1 MENAWN
7 WFNIRTVKPISILI
21 EKIEEREVLRK
32 INKQKIYL
40 LALLLPF
47 ILFVIGFEIGPLA
60 AMIKNS
66 FYADDGIQV
75 TINQYLSIFKS
86 EFYLQAIQNS
96 FVISLISAVISV
108 IIAVIA
114 AYSITKFSQK
124 IQNRL
129 LMITNMT
136 SNFEGIPLSFSYIIL
151 LGNNGLFTLLFS
163 NLGLDVFADFN
174 LYSWTGLILVY
185 IYFQIPLAVMLIYPS
200 YQGIKK
206 QWKEASSL
214 LGGSTFSFWLRI
226 GIPVLLP
233 SIVGTFSIM
242 FANAMGAYATAY
254 ALVGSNYNLLSLQ
267 IASLV
272 ASDVAL
278 KPQLGSA
285 MGVLLAA
292 TMIGALWFNERMMR
306 RIRRDLR

>member
-1 MENAWN
+1 M
-7 WFNIRTVKPISILI
+7 L
-21 EKIEEREVLRK
+21 KIK
-32 INKQKIYL
+32 KQKFYL
-40 LALLLPF
+40 FALLLPF
-47 ILFVIGFEIGPLA
+47 ILFVIGFEIGPLV

-66 FYADDGIQV
+66 FYADDGITV
-75 TINQYLSIFKS
+75 SINQYITIFKS
-86 EFYLQAIQNS
+86 KFYLQALKNS
-96 FVISLISAVISV
+96 LIISLFSAVVSV
-108 IIAVIA
+108 IVAVIA
-114 AYSITKFSQK
+114 AYSFTRFSKK

-129 LMITNMT
+129 LMIANMT

-151 LGNNGLFTLLFS
+151 LGNNGLFTLLFAK
-163 NLGLDVFADFN
+163 LGWDLFADFN

-185 IYFQIPLAVMLIYPS
+185 VYFQIPLAVMLIYPS

-206 QWKEASSL
+206 QWIEASSL
-214 LGGSTFSFWLRI
+214 LGGNRSSFWLRI

-233 SIVGTFSIM
+233 SIIGTFSIL

-272 ASDVAL
+272 ASDVTL

-285 MGVLLAA
+285 LGVLLAA
-292 TMIGALWFNERMMR
+292 TMIGAMWFNERMMR
-306 RIRRDLR
+306 RIRRDLQ

>member
-1 MENAWN
+1 M
-7 WFNIRTVKPISILI
+7 
-21 EKIEEREVLRK
+21 RK
-32 INKQKIYL
+32 IKKQRIYL

-75 TINQYLSIFKS
+75 TVNQYLTIFKS
-86 EFYLQAIQNS
+86 DFYMKAIQNS
-96 FVISLISAVISV
+96 LVISLISAVISV

-163 NLGLDVFADFN
+163 KMGLDVFAEFN

-214 LGGSTFSFWLRI
+214 LGGSAFSFWLRI
-226 GIPVLLP
+226 GVPVLLP
-233 SIVGTFSIM
+233 SIVGTFSIL